1 MVSAVNPRIFE
12 VMHPDEIKHKKV
24 LLSPL
29 NWGYGHV
36 SRSIGLI
43 DQLLRNHNQVVIA
56 CDSDQKDIYL
66 EYFPDL
72 SYVDHLV
79 YPFKFKGKGN
89 FAIDLIL
96 SWSKLKKRL
105 KSEIKE
111 VENMVEE
118 YRPDIIISDHRYG
131 FYSEKVP
138 SIFVTHQY
146 NLPVKWYQRMGDKVH
161 KKLMNKFNYVWIM
174 DKADNSLAGK
184 LSATNDSK
192 AIYIGPYSRFSL
204 YDIPSEK
211 TIDKLA
217 VISGPKVYA
226 QQFADWVVKMH
237 PDALVVCDD
246 LIELPKTI
254 TRISGSWKHQDAKI
268 LETKHLISRSG
279 YSTIM
284 DAVTLNVEATCIP
297 TPGQAEQIYLAN
309 RFKYS
314 D

>member
-1 MVSAVNPRIFE
+1 MVNPRIFE
-12 VMHPDEIKHKKV
+12 VMQPIQLKHKKV
-24 LLSPL
+24 LISPL
-29 NWGYGHV
+29 NWGSGHV
-36 SRSIGLI
+36 SRCIGLI
-43 DQLLRNHNQVVIA
+43 SELLENNNQVIIA
-56 CDSDQKDIYL
+56 CDEKQKAVFC

-72 SYVDHLV
+72 IYIQHSG

-89 FAIDLIL
+89 FALDLF
-96 SWSKLKKRL
+96 SNWSQLKKRL
-105 KSEIKE
+105 KKE
-111 VENMVEE
+111 REEVNEMVVKFQ
-118 YRPDIIISDHRYG
+118 PDIVISDHRYG

-138 SIFVTHQY
+138 SVFVTHQY
-146 NLPVKWYQRMGDKVH
+146 NLPLKWYQRLGGRLHERLM
-161 KKLMNKFNYVWIM
+161 KKFDFIWIM

-211 TIDKLA
+211 TINKLA
-217 VISGPKVYA
+217 VISGPEVYA

-254 TRISGSWKHQDAKI
+254 TRISGSWRHQDAKI

-284 DAVTLNVEATCIP
+284 DAVTLNVEATFIP
-297 TPGQAEQIYLAN
+297 TPGQAEQIYLAK
-309 RFKYS
+309 RIKCS